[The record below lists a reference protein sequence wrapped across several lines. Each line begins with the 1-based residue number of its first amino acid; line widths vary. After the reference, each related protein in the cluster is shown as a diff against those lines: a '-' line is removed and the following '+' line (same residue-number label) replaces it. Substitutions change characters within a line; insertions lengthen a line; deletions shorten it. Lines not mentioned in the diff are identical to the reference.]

1 MNRLLSLSSILY
13 SLCLTA
19 SLLISLPGFSQ
30 YGGYGG
36 GGYGGG
42 GYGRRNMGMS
52 QMPSTPSKASIPNIA
67 GDIAQKETKWL
78 KEKLSL
84 DKDQFKEVKH
94 LNNEY
99 ASQQQDAIKD
109 IIGANGADK
118 RPSPETIKQIQD
130 VMLMFN
136 EEKEEKLKPIL
147 TPEQWTLYQSQKE
160 EMKKEIGGFRP
171 PGPKTAIAKDSLTA
185 GSKPANQP

>member
-1 MNRLLSLSSILY
+1 M
-13 SLCLTA
+13 TA
-19 SLLISLPGFSQ
+19 STRLTLFCLVCLSTSLFMSAKSFAQ

-42 GYGRRNMGMS
+42 MGGRMGGMS
-52 QMPSTPSKASIPNIA
+52 GMNQNMPSSPRSSVPNIA
-67 GDIAQKETKWL
+67 GDMAMKETKWL
-78 KEKLSL
+78 RENLSL
-84 DKDQFKEVKH
+84 TKDQLKDVKH

-109 IIGANGADK
+109 IVGANGGG
-118 RPSPETIKQIQD
+118 RPSPETIKQIRE

-147 TPEQWTLYQSQKE
+147 TPEQWALYQSKKP
-160 EMKKEIGGFRP
+160 EMQKEIGGFRP
-171 PGPKTAIAKDSLTA
+171 PAPKVDSLNKV
-185 GSKPANQP
+185 GSQP